1 MNENVKDSSYA
12 DILLGLAIIEK
23 SIDENEP
30 DKEKAL
36 RYYQR
41 ILLNDIKDS
50 GLGGTDN
57 VATI

>member
-23 SIDENEP
+23 SINENEP

-50 GLGGTDN
+50 GPGGTNN

>member
-23 SIDENEP
+23 SINENEP

-41 ILLNDIKDS
+41 ILLNDIKAR
-50 GLGGTDN
+50 GPGGTDN

>member
-50 GLGGTDN
+50 GIGGIDN